1 MPHPLIC
8 AIVRIKEPRLPFLR
22 QCFLVYSETMVL
34 RGNEATL
41 GSYLNAGLVLAA
53 MAILQLE
60 RISAGSQEPAVD
72 VRDRFQ
78 GWEYLFLAPCEGPLK
93 HRRTFWDLRVR

>member
-1 MPHPLIC
+1 MAHSLVG

-22 QCFLVYSETMVL
+22 QRFLVYSETMVL
-34 RGNEATL
+34 RRNVTTL

-60 RISAGSQEPAVD
+60 RIGADSKGQELVSETDSKDGNISP
-72 VRDRFQ
+72 
-78 GWEYLFLAPCEGPLK
+78 
-93 HRRTFWDLRVR
+93 

>member
-8 AIVRIKEPRLPFLR
+8 AIIRVEEPRLPFLR

-34 RGNEATL
+34 RCNVATL
-41 GSYLNAGLVLAA
+41 GPYLNAGLVLAA

-60 RISAGSQEPAVD
+60 RIGANGKGQELMSQAD
-72 VRDRFQ
+72 SKNGDISS
-78 GWEYLFLAPCEGPLK
+78 
-93 HRRTFWDLRVR
+93 

>member
-8 AIVRIKEPRLPFLR
+8 AIVCIKEPGLPFQR

-34 RGNEATL
+34 RCNVATL
-41 GSYLNAGLVLAA
+41 CSYLNAGLILTA

-60 RISAGSQEPAVD
+60 RIGADGSQS
-72 VRDRFQ
+72 
-78 GWEYLFLAPCEGPLK
+78 
-93 HRRTFWDLRVR
+93 